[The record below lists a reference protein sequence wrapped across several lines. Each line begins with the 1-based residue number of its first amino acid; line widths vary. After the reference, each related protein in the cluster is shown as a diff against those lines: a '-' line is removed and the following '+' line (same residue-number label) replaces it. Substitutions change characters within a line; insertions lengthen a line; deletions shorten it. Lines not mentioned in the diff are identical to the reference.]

1 MNFSEIPSSYFYYS
15 ARAIPKF
22 RPAVV
27 LQQDYFPRE
36 NLQHKL
42 NIKTMLTKYFL
53 GGHARYVK
61 KNQWITEAFSSK
73 GETIG
78 GYEFMLVTVS
88 QIHHSKKKNG
98 RNHL

>member
-1 MNFSEIPSSYFYYS
+1 MKDMS
-15 ARAIPKF
+15 
-22 RPAVV
+22 
-27 LQQDYFPRE
+27 
-36 NLQHKL
+36 
-42 NIKTMLTKYFL
+42 
-53 GGHARYVK
+53 